1 MGKDDLFGKRKQ
13 QNAAELERLR
23 GERAKGHRFL
33 IVCEG
38 KKTEPYYFQ
47 ELCHFYHLRTS
58 RVRIVP
64 GGKGSSPD
72 CVVTY
77 AEELFD
83 EDAKLGPDCYD
94 RVFCVIDRDKHS
106 TYHASLGRIDELN
119 RENKPLEAIRSVPCF
134 EYWLLLHFSDS
145 RQPFSATGKKSI
157 CDSVI
162 KELRKQRGFSDYEKG
177 KKGIFNLLY
186 DKTSI
191 AIKHAEK
198 AEKDARKTG
207 EDNPSTLIHRLVV
220 ELQNLAISHGARA
233 GIPTRVYSKPLPGAP
248 VP

>member
-1 MGKDDLFGKRKQ
+1 MGKDDLFGKHKKQ
-13 QNAAELERLR
+13 NVAQLERLR
-23 GERAKGHRFL
+23 GERAKGPRFL

-47 ELCHFYHLRTS
+47 EFCQFYQLRTS

-83 EDAKLGPDCYD
+83 EDAKLSTDCYD
-94 RVFCVIDRDKHS
+94 RVFCVIDRDKHA
-106 TYHASLGRIDELN
+106 TYLASLGHIQELN
-119 RENKPLEAIRSVPCF
+119 RENKPFEAISSIPCF

-145 RQPFSATGKKSI
+145 RRPFSATGKKSI
-157 CDSVI
+157 CDGVI
-162 KELRKQRGFSDYEKG
+162 RELRKQQGFSDYHKG
-177 KKGIFNLLY
+177 KAGIFNLLY
-186 DKTSI
+186 DKTLT

-198 AEKDARKTG
+198 VEKDAKKTG
-207 EDNPSTLIHRLVV
+207 EDNPPPMFTTLSGNSI
-220 ELQNLAISHGARA
+220 
-233 GIPTRVYSKPLPGAP
+233 T
-248 VP
+248 